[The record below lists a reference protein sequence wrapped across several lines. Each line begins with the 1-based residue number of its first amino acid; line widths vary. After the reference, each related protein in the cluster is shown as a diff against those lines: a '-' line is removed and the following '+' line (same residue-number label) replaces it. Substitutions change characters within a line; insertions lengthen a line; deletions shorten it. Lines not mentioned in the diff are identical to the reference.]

1 MRASFCFFDGPL
13 CLSDHAFAPRIEMVQ
28 AVLGYTEIPAKQ
40 RSKTHYGSMAHF
52 EQSVQAC

>member
-1 MRASFCFFDGPL
+1 
-13 CLSDHAFAPRIEMVQ
+13 MVQ